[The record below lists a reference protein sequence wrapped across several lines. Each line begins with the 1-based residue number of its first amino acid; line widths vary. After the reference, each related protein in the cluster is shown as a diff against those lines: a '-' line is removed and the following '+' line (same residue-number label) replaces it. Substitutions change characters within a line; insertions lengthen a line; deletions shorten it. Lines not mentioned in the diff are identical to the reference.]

1 MLVYACAAAS
11 GPCYVLCDAFVV
23 HLAGQD
29 AQEGH
34 GTRAGRL
41 WRCGRTGWFVSS
53 DAWGSVVPVGHTALV
68 KCPTQIEAAS
78 WCVFGIAVGP
88 EPWHPYQGVCCGCRT
103 QAAAQEGLPA
113 CAIRALPL
121 LIYEGKSGKRR
132 RSSSGKGPPEAGVGP
147 QQAPSAPVPIS
158 ASPATGNGHGSMAWM
173 PATPSMPSALHP
185 SAAGGVQFTDQQQQ
199 LHHAAG
205 HMQSS
210 AADAA
215 VVLIESDG
223 DAETPVSGSAR
234 GHHSPGLLQQAVRD
248 ADYQASSGL
257 SQRLASSSSAVTS
270 GLISLA
276 ALAAAGSRRMLM
288 MGGPAP
294 STSPSGSAPS
304 PATLAAA
311 ATAAAGDTARP
322 MSGPVDVPVATA
334 GGSGTRQVEP
344 AVSSSSCGSP
354 TGSASCHSSIYSTD
368 DEDADMPEVVQSW
381 PGAGGPAR
389 VVRGGPV
396 GARGGATR
404 HTCVVCL
411 ERYHAGDKVRVLP
424 CQHR

>member
-1 MLVYACAAAS
+1 MVEQTV
-11 GPCYVLCDAFVV
+11 VL
-23 HLAGQD
+23 
-29 AQEGH
+29 E
-34 GTRAGRL
+34 
-41 WRCGRTGWFVSS
+41 TG
-53 DAWGSVVPVGHTALV
+53 
-68 KCPTQIEAAS
+68 IECS
-78 WCVFGIAVGP
+78 FSAVGP
-88 EPWHPYQGVCCGCRT
+88 DPWHPYKSVCCGCHA
-103 QAAAQEGLPA
+103 QAAALEGLPA

-132 RSSSGKGPPEAGVGP
+132 RSSIGQGPPEAGVGP

-185 SAAGGVQFTDQQQQ
+185 SAAGRVQFMEHQQQ
-199 LHHAAG
+199 LHPVAG

-210 AADAA
+210 AGDAA

-223 DAETPVSGSAR
+223 EAETPVSGSAR
-234 GHHSPGLLQQAVRD
+234 DHHSPGLLQQAVRD
-248 ADYQASSGL
+248 ADSQPSSGL

-276 ALAAAGSRRMLM
+276 SLAAAGSRRMLM
-288 MGGPAP
+288 MGGPA
-294 STSPSGSAPS
+294 SSASPSGSATS
-304 PATLAAA
+304 QATLAAA
-311 ATAAAGDTARP
+311 AAAAAAGATARP

-334 GGSGTRQVEP
+334 VGLGTGQVEP
-344 AVSSSSCGSP
+344 AATGSSCGSP

-389 VVRGGPV
+389 VVTGGPV